1 MGCNSADSVTA
12 LRHIVTE
19 AGHDCTPAALFTI
32 ASHQSVLKR
41 IAVADVRLGMFVR
54 ELCGSWMEHPFWRTR
69 FVLTDPR
76 DIERLRNSSVRELW
90 IDCSQGLDVAS
101 PEVGVATVECVERQA
116 AETLSPV
123 MQSAAP
129 AGRVEL
135 IEELSAARRI
145 VAEAR
150 PQIISMFNEA
160 RLGNAIDVGQ
170 ARELVERIRG
180 SIQRSPVAVLS
191 VARLKRA
198 DEYTFMHSVA
208 VSGLMIA
215 LARQLGLSDAEV
227 AEAGA
232 AGLLHDLGKA
242 KVPDSILNKPAA
254 LTDSEFA
261 TMRQHPEIG
270 FQMLA
275 DDRQAGE
282 SVLDVVL
289 HHHEKMDGSGYPQRL
304 PAERISRLARMGAI
318 CDVYDAITSN
328 RPYKAGWDPAEAVRK
343 MAEWA
348 GGHFDPVLFQAF
360 VKTVGIYP
368 VGSLVRMASDQLGVV
383 VGQSGGSLL
392 TPRVKVFFS
401 LSKQLRIAPR
411 VVDLG
416 APGGHDRIVGR
427 EDPAQW
433 QFRDLDALWQSA

>member
-1 MGCNSADSVTA
+1 
-12 LRHIVTE
+12 
-19 AGHDCTPAALFTI
+19 
-32 ASHQSVLKR
+32 
-41 IAVADVRLGMFVR
+41 MFVR

-101 PEVGVATVECVERQA
+101 PEVGVATVECVEREA

>member
-1 MGCNSADSVTA
+1 M
-12 LRHIVTE
+12 
-19 AGHDCTPAALFTI
+19 
-32 ASHQSVLKR
+32 LKR
-41 IAVADVRLGMFVR
+41 IAVADVRLGMFVQ

-76 DIERLRNSSVRELW
+76 DIERLRQSSVRELW
-90 IDCSQGLDVAS
+90 IDASQGLDIEGAAS
-101 PEVGVATVECVERQA
+101 PVTTVAQAEREATQRLA
-116 AETLSPV
+116 PV
-123 MQSAAP
+123 ARGPSAP
-129 AGRVEL
+129 TRVEL
-135 IEELSAARRI
+135 REELSAARRI
-145 VAEAR
+145 VADAR
-150 PQIISMFNEA
+150 PQIMSMFNEA
-160 RLGNAIDVGQ
+160 RLGNAVDVGR
-170 ARELVERIRG
+170 ARDLVERIRG
-180 SIQRSPVAVLS
+180 SIERSPAAVLS

-242 KVPDSILNKPAA
+242 KVPDAILNKPAA

-261 TMRQHPEIG
+261 TMRKHPEIG
-270 FQMLA
+270 YQMLA
-275 DDRQAGE
+275 DDPQAGE

-289 HHHEKMDGSGYPQRL
+289 HHHEKMDGSGYPRRL
-304 PAERISRLARMGAI
+304 PAEQISRLARMGAI

-348 GGHFDPVLFQAF
+348 GGHFDPALFQAF

-368 VGSLVRMASDQLGVV
+368 VGSLVRMESGRIGVV
-383 VGQSGGSLL
+383 VEQSGSSLL

-401 LSKQLRIAPR
+401 LRKQLRIAPQ
-411 VVDLG
+411 VIDLA
-416 APGGHDRIVGR
+416 APNAQDRIVAR

-433 QFRDLDALWQSA
+433 QFRDLETLWQPA

>member
-1 MGCNSADSVTA
+1 M
-12 LRHIVTE
+12 
-19 AGHDCTPAALFTI
+19 
-32 ASHQSVLKR
+32 LKR
-41 IAVADVRLGMFVR
+41 ISVADARLGMFVQ

-76 DIERLRNSSVRELW
+76 DLERLRQSSVRELW
-90 IDCSQGLDVAS
+90 IDASQGLDVGDAVA
-101 PEVGVATVECVERQA
+101 PVTTRAQAERVVADTLTPVAVTPPPAVAVGLQ
-116 AETLSPV
+116 
-123 MQSAAP
+123 
-129 AGRVEL
+129 
-135 IEELSAARRI
+135 EELSAARRI
-145 VAEAR
+145 VADAR
-150 PQIISMFNEA
+150 PQIMSMFNEA
-160 RLGNAIDVGQ
+160 RLGKAVDVGR
-170 ARELVERIRG
+170 ARDLVERIRG
-180 SIQRSPVAVLS
+180 SIQRSPAAMLS

-215 LARQLGLSDAEV
+215 LARQLGLSETEV

-242 KVPDSILNKPAA
+242 KVPDAILNKPGA
-254 LTDSEFA
+254 LTDGEFA

-270 FQMLA
+270 YRMLA
-275 DDRQAGE
+275 DDQQAGE

-289 HHHEKMDGSGYPQRL
+289 HHHEKMDGSGYPKRL
-304 PAERISRLARMGAI
+304 SSDQISRLARMGAI

-343 MAEWA
+343 MAEWS
-348 GGHFDPVLFQAF
+348 GGHFDPTLFQAF

-368 VGSLVRMASDQLGVV
+368 VGSLVRMESGRLGVV
-383 VGQSGGSLL
+383 VEQSGSSLL

-401 LSKQLRIAPR
+401 LRKQLRIAPQ
-411 VVDLG
+411 VVDLAAAG
-416 APGGHDRIVGR
+416 AQDRIVGR

-433 QFRDLDALWQSA
+433 RFKDLETLWQPA

>member
-1 MGCNSADSVTA
+1 
-12 LRHIVTE
+12 
-19 AGHDCTPAALFTI
+19 
-32 ASHQSVLKR
+32 VLKR

-76 DIERLRNSSVRELW
+76 DIERLRTSSVREIW

-116 AETLSPV
+116 AETLAPV
-123 MQSAAP
+123 MQTAAP

-145 VAEAR
+145 VADAR
-150 PQIISMFNEA
+150 PQIMSMFNEA

-170 ARELVERIRG
+170 ARDLVERIRG

-270 FQMLA
+270 YQMLA

-401 LSKQLRIAPR
+401 LSKQLRIAPQ

-433 QFRDLDALWQSA
+433 QFRDLDTLWQSA

>member
-1 MGCNSADSVTA
+1 M
-12 LRHIVTE
+12 
-19 AGHDCTPAALFTI
+19 
-32 ASHQSVLKR
+32 LKR
-41 IAVADVRLGMFVR
+41 IAVADVRLGMFVQ

-76 DIERLRNSSVRELW
+76 DIERLRQSSVRELW
-90 IDCSQGLDVAS
+90 IDVSQGLDVDGAA
-101 PEVGVATVECVERQA
+101 VGVTTVEQVEQA
-116 AETLSPV
+116 AARTLAPAV
-123 MQSAAP
+123 AAP
-129 AGRVEL
+129 TLPTRVEL
-135 IEELSAARRI
+135 RAELSAARRI
-145 VAEAR
+145 VADAR
-150 PQIISMFNEA
+150 PQIMSMFNEA
-160 RLGNAIDVGQ
+160 RLGKAVDVGQ
-170 ARELVERIRG
+170 ARDLVERIRG
-180 SIQRSPVAVLS
+180 SIQRSPAAVIS

-215 LARQLGLSDAEV
+215 LAQQLGLSEAEV

-242 KVPDSILNKPAA
+242 KVPDAILNKPAA
-254 LTDSEFA
+254 LTDSEFT

-270 FQMLA
+270 YRMLA
-275 DDRQAGE
+275 DDQQASE

-289 HHHEKMDGSGYPQRL
+289 HHHEKMDGSGYPKRL
-304 PAERISRLARMGAI
+304 PADRISRLARMGAI

-348 GGHFDPVLFQAF
+348 GGHFDPALFQAF

-368 VGSLVRMASDQLGVV
+368 IGSLVRMESGRIGVV
-383 VGQSGGSLL
+383 VEQSGSSLL

-401 LSKQLRIAPR
+401 LRKQLRIAPQ
-411 VVDLG
+411 VIDLA
-416 APGGHDRIVGR
+416 APGTQDRIVGR

-433 QFRDLDALWQSA
+433 QFRDLDTLWQPA

>member
-1 MGCNSADSVTA
+1 M
-12 LRHIVTE
+12 
-19 AGHDCTPAALFTI
+19 
-32 ASHQSVLKR
+32 LKR
-41 IAVADVRLGMFVR
+41 IAVTDVRLGMFVQ

-76 DIERLRNSSVRELW
+76 DMERLRQSSVRELW
-90 IDCSQGLDVAS
+90 IDVSHGIDVEDAAS
-101 PEVGVATVECVERQA
+101 AVTTVERA
-116 AETLSPV
+116 AQEAAQMLSPV
-123 MQSAAP
+123 AMAQTAP
-129 AGRVEL
+129 VQVALG
-135 IEELSAARRI
+135 EELSAARRI
-145 VAEAR
+145 VADAR
-150 PQIISMFNEA
+150 PQIMSMFNEA
-160 RLGNAIDVGQ
+160 RLGKAVDIGQ
-170 ARELVERIRG
+170 ARDLVERIRG
-180 SIQRSPVAVLS
+180 SIQRSPAAMLS

-215 LARQLGLSDAEV
+215 LARQLGLDSAEV

-242 KVPDSILNKPAA
+242 KVPDAILNKPAA

-270 FQMLA
+270 YQMLA
-275 DDRQAGE
+275 DDQQAGA

-304 PAERISRLARMGAI
+304 PADRISRLARMGAI

-343 MAEWA
+343 MAEWC

-368 VGSLVRMASDQLGVV
+368 VGSLVRMESSRLGVV
-383 VGQSGGSLL
+383 IEQSGSSLL

-401 LSKQLRIAPR
+401 LRKQLRIAPQ
-411 VVDLG
+411 VVDLA
-416 APGGHDRIVGR
+416 APGVHDRIVGR
-427 EDPAQW
+427 EDPAEW
-433 QFRDLDALWQSA
+433 RFRDLDTLWQPA

>member
-1 MGCNSADSVTA
+1 M
-12 LRHIVTE
+12 
-19 AGHDCTPAALFTI
+19 
-32 ASHQSVLKR
+32 LKR
-41 IAVADVRLGMFVR
+41 IAVADVRLGMFVQ

-76 DIERLRNSSVRELW
+76 DVERLRASSVRELW
-90 IDCSQGLDVAS
+90 IDASLGLDVEGTA
-101 PEVGVATVECVERQA
+101 
-116 AETLSPV
+116 SPV
-123 MQSAAP
+123 MTVEQAEREAAQTLAP
-129 AGRVEL
+129 AAVAPATPVQVDLR
-135 IEELSAARRI
+135 EELTAARRI
-145 VAEAR
+145 VADAR
-150 PQIISMFNEA
+150 PKIMSMFNEA
-160 RLGNAIDVGQ
+160 RLGKAIDVGQ
-170 ARELVERIRG
+170 ARDLVERIRG

-242 KVPDSILNKPAA
+242 KVPDAILNKPAA

-270 FQMLA
+270 YQMLA
-275 DDRQAGE
+275 DDQQAGE

-289 HHHEKMDGSGYPQRL
+289 HHHEKMDGSGYPKRL
-304 PAERISRLARMGAI
+304 PGDQISRLARMGAI

-368 VGSLVRMASDQLGVV
+368 VGSLVRMESGRLGVV
-383 VGQSGGSLL
+383 VEQSGSSLL

-401 LSKQLRIAPR
+401 LRKQLRIAPQ
-411 VVDLG
+411 VIDLA
-416 APGGHDRIVGR
+416 APGAHDRIVGR

-433 QFRDLDALWQSA
+433 KFRDLDTLWQPG